1 MKKTAG
7 VVVGMVI
14 GMMVL
19 GSLCMPVF
27 GDEWDL
33 SEDGRY
39 WQYYGYQDEPL
50 KDEWI
55 EDKGKTYYV
64 DQNGNMKTGW
74 VTNSNDGNRYYMGE
88 DGAMVKNAFTPDD
101 RYVGPE
107 GITMEK
113 YDTYRKAVKAEINKA
128 ARQGRSGRSSAGG
141 RNSAGGKTSASTDA
155 QEKVMQPYFLLAD
168 LNRDNYKDLVVM
180 YAYEPEAAAE
190 SQDAAGQTQTGQN
203 AGGQALTGQSTATG
217 QALAENP
224 TIQPAGPVSG
234 NLVEI
239 VVWNPEE
246 ETFQLAAEFDETG
259 EGEYSTLYIDPN
271 GEGIWLEITEN
282 EESVRLFQMEV
293 DTARF
298 KGEHSF
304 SMELDDWGGAEY
316 FIDGS
321 AEEKSVWD
329 EELYRARLRRGSL
342 PLSGYLLV
350 NDENMKKEIDREL
363 LEGDLYL
370 WE

>member
-1 MKKTAG
+1 MKKIAGILAG
-7 VVVGMVI
+7 VI
-14 GMMVL
+14 AL

-33 SEDGRY
+33 SEDGKY

-55 EDKGKTYYV
+55 EDKGKTYYL

-107 GITMEK
+107 GIVMEK

-128 ARQGRSGRSSAGG
+128 ARQGRSGKT
-141 RNSAGGKTSASTDA
+141 AGGKTSASTDI

-180 YAYEPEAAAE
+180 YAYEPEVAAE
-190 SQDAAGQTQTGQN
+190 SQG
-203 AGGQALTGQSTATG
+203 
-217 QALAENP
+217 LAEQVLGENS

-234 NLVEI
+234 NMVEI

-298 KGEHSF
+298 KGEHNF

-316 FIDGS
+316 LIDGS

-329 EELYRARLRRGSL
+329 EELYRAKLRRGNL

-350 NDENMKKEIDREL
+350 NNENMKKEIDREL

>member
-7 VVVGMVI
+7 ILAGAL
-14 GMMVL
+14 VL

-74 VTNSNDGNRYYMGE
+74 VRNNNDGNRYYMGE
-88 DGAMVKNAFTPDD
+88 DGAMVKNAFTPDN
-101 RYVGPE
+101 RYVGPD
-107 GITMEK
+107 GTTVEK

-128 ARQGRSGRSSAGG
+128 AKQRRSRPASA
-141 RNSAGGKTSASTDA
+141 NADTKT
-155 QEKVMQPYFLLAD
+155 MQPYFLLTD
-168 LNRDNYKDLVVM
+168 LNRDDYRDLVVM
-180 YAYEPEAAAE
+180 YAYAPEEAAKEGVAAQGTAGLDVAV
-190 SQDAAGQTQTGQN
+190 QDTVGQGMAVQDTAGQSTGQTGQ
-203 AGGQALTGQSTATG
+203 GL
-217 QALAENP
+217 
-224 TIQPAGPVSG
+224 GPVGG

-293 DTARF
+293 DTSRF

-304 SMELDDWGGAEY
+304 TMDLDDWGGAEY

-321 AEEKSVWD
+321 AEEKAVWD
-329 EELYRARLRRGSL
+329 EELFRARLERGSI
-342 PLSGYLLV
+342 PLTGYLPV
-350 NDENMKKEIDREL
+350 NDENIKRETDRILSEA
-363 LEGDLYL
+363 ELYL

>member
-1 MKKTAG
+1 MKKTVG
-7 VVVGMVI
+7 IVV

-33 SEDGRY
+33 SEDGQY

-107 GITMEK
+107 GITIEK

-141 RNSAGGKTSASTDA
+141 RNSSAGGTSASTDA

-180 YAYEPEAAAE
+180 YAYEPEAAAQ
-190 SQDAAGQTQTGQN
+190 SQGAAGQTQAGQN
-203 AGGQALTGQSTATG
+203 AGGQALTGQNAAG
-217 QALAENP
+217 QALTENP
-224 TIQPAGPVSG
+224 TVQPAGPVSG

-259 EGEYSTLYIDPN
+259 EGEYSTLYVDPN

-304 SMELDDWGGAEY
+304 SMELDDWGTAEY

>member
-1 MKKTAG
+1 
-7 VVVGMVI
+7 
-14 GMMVL
+14 
-19 GSLCMPVF
+19 
-27 GDEWDL
+27 
-33 SEDGRY
+33 
-39 WQYYGYQDEPL
+39 
-50 KDEWI
+50 
-55 EDKGKTYYV
+55 
-64 DQNGNMKTGW
+64 
-74 VTNSNDGNRYYMGE
+74 
-88 DGAMVKNAFTPDD
+88 
-101 RYVGPE
+101 
-107 GITMEK
+107 MEK

-141 RNSAGGKTSASTDA
+141 KTSANTDV

-180 YAYEPEAAAE
+180 YAYEPEAAE
-190 SQDAAGQTQTGQN
+190 SQGAAGQDTNGQ
-203 AGGQALTGQSTATG
+203 AQSGQALTGQALTGQSTAG
-217 QALAENP
+217 QVLGENP
-224 TIQPAGPVSG
+224 TIPPAGPVSG

-329 EELYRARLRRGSL
+329 EELYRARLHRGSL